1 MFIEIGQKDSPF
13 SKGFNDHGNALTA
26 ADASGRN
33 TVPST
38 TALQFMSEG
47 EDEASTC
54 GCQWVTDANS
64 TAVDVYLFDIDS

>member
-26 ADASGRN
+26 ADASGRD

-47 EDEASTC
+47 ENEASTC
-54 GCQWVTDANS
+54 AANG
-64 TAVDVYLFDIDS
+64 